1 MKVLLEKNEFEKNR
15 KGFTRCSSTCVDRS
29 CAHVAGCVFA
39 YYNVATD
46 RKDETMSG
54 APMRDDGED
63 ELFVVVVVVD
73 Y

>member
-1 MKVLLEKNEFEKNR
+1 
-15 KGFTRCSSTCVDRS
+15 
-29 CAHVAGCVFA
+29 VAGCVFA